1 MNEALAGNLIRNVDA
16 VLRAATAGFW
26 QRHARF
32 GRAFQDWR
40 ERQRDRVFGRR
51 VRRREWELRQQEER
65 YARATDLQELER
77 MERAFDR
84 RDAGGVRDWEWR

>member
-1 MNEALAGNLIRNVDA
+1 MNEALAGTLMRNIDA
-16 VLRAATAGFW
+16 ALRTTTGGFW
-26 QRHARF
+26 LRYAKF

-40 ERQRDRVFGRR
+40 ERQRDRVFGRV

-65 YARATDLQELER
+65 YARATDLQDLER